1 MNFKSNKLRDAVVI
15 ALVAGASTA
24 TAHAQEAT
32 SGATNLDRIQVTGS
46 RIRSVDV
53 ETAQPIFT
61 VSSEDIKKSGL
72 VSVGD
77 ILQNL
82 SVAGTQNFSKA
93 AVLTS
98 NPEQGGQYV
107 NLYNLNE
114 NRTLVLVNGKRW
126 TTSLAGYTDLSTIPS
141 ALIERIEVL
150 KDGASA
156 IYGSDAVA
164 GVVNII
170 MRSNFEGAEFSGL
183 IGQNGRGDGQKQS
196 YSFTAGTTGENS
208 SIIFGASYTK
218 EDPVWAKDRELTRYT
233 YGPRHIGAGLSATGP
248 WGRFTDPRAAGTP
261 GAGNYLDEDG
271 NIVSAADGDW
281 SPNMYVLNHTG
292 TYDGVGVGAASNSLD
307 NYHVGV
313 TANDRFNSSQ
323 QMMLQQESETKSI
336 FTSVS
341 YDFNPN
347 ISFKSTVMYSERD
360 SVRQV
365 AGYPLSAAAQP
376 TYPVSISADSYYN
389 PFGNQANPGA
399 GLALDNW
406 FRRTIEIPRI
416 SQNNVKSYHFDG
428 ALEGAFDVGDHG
440 WNWDVGMNYNKFDVT
455 QIGTGNVNL
464 LALEKALGPSFLNS
478 QGVVQCGTAANPIAL
493 GTSLAAGQCTPFNI
507 LGGPSAS
514 TADALQYI
522 NTISQATQQS
532 VSKQYFANIT
542 GGLFNMPGDAGEFAF
557 AAGIEHR
564 TVDGYDYPDQL
575 SAAGYTTDLAA
586 GATRGKYKT
595 DEVYL
600 ELMIPVLKDVPG
612 AKELSFDIASRYSD
626 YDRFGDTTN
635 SKFSLTWK
643 PVEDLLVRATYGK
656 GFRAPTLDDTF
667 GGGSQTFDYFTD
679 PCDALLGI
687 RTGNATAAA
696 RCNAEGLGANFRQ
709 QDSAG
714 APVGARESQSIA
726 PFQAGVGNAELEPE
740 YSKTRTVG
748 FVFSPRWVQG
758 LDFSLD
764 WYKITINNVIT
775 AVSATYVLQQCYNGV
790 DSFCNYTRD
799 AASGQVVALS
809 RGNANLGVL
818 ETEGYNFGAN
828 YRLPEMSIGQFS
840 VHLDANYLSAYRSKS
855 DSTADWDNYAGYW
868 NFPRVRGTLGVNWA
882 KGDLSAQWNLRYYG
896 GYRDFCF
903 DGSAEECNDP
913 TYLTPNGG
921 WGGGEGANKKGSI
934 SYQDVSVSWAAPWNG
949 TVTVGARNIWNKT
962 PPQSYS
968 QTNNSS
974 GSIDPML
981 DFDRY
986 VFMQYTQRF

>member
-15 ALVAGASTA
+15 ALVAGSSVA
-24 TAHAQEAT
+24 TAQAQEAA

-77 ILQNL
+77 ILANL

-141 ALIERIEVL
+141 SLIERIEVL

-196 YSFTAGTTGENS
+196 YSFSVGTTGDKS
-208 SIIFGASYTK
+208 SVVFGASYTK

-233 YGPRHIGAGLSATGP
+233 YGPRHALDALSATGP
-248 WGRFTDPRAAGTP
+248 WGRFVYDGTT
-261 GAGNYLDEDG
+261 
-271 NIVSAADGDW
+271 
-281 SPNMYVLNHTG
+281 YVLNHTG
-292 TYDGVGVGAASNSLD
+292 TYDGVGVGAASNNLA
-307 NYHVGV
+307 NYHNAV
-313 TANDRFNSSQ
+313 TVDDRFNSTQ
-323 QMMLQQESETKSI
+323 QMMLQQESETKSL
-336 FTSVS
+336 FTSLS
-341 YDFNPN
+341 YDLSSNVR
-347 ISFKSTVMYSERD
+347 FKSTAMYSERD
-360 SVRQV
+360 STRQV
-365 AGYPLSAAAQP
+365 AGYPMSANAQP
-376 TYPVSISADSYYN
+376 TYPVYISGDSYYN
-389 PFGNQANPGA
+389 PVG
-399 GLALDNW
+399 DDITSW

-428 ALEGAFDVGDHG
+428 ALEGSFDFGDHG

-455 QIGTGNVNL
+455 QISTGNLNL
-464 LALEKALGPSFLNS
+464 LALEKALGPSFLNA
-478 QGVVQCGTAANPIAL
+478 QGVVQCGTSANPIAL
-493 GTSLAAGQCTPFNI
+493 GTSLSAGQCTPFDI

-514 TADALQYI
+514 TADALKYV
-522 NTISQATQQS
+522 NTVSQATQQS

-542 GGLFNMPGDAGEFAF
+542 GGLFNMPGNAGEFAF

-575 SAAGYTTDLAA
+575 SSAGYTTDLAG
-586 GATRGKYKT
+586 GATRGRYKT

-667 GGGSQTFDYFTD
+667 GGGSQTFDYYTD
-679 PCDALLGI
+679 PCDSLLGI
-687 RTGNATAAA
+687 RSGNATAAA
-696 RCNAEGLGANFRQ
+696 RCNAEGLPANFRQ
-709 QDSAG
+709 TDSAG
-714 APVGARESQSIA
+714 APVAARDSQSTA
-726 PFQAGVGNAELEPE
+726 PFNTGVGNADLQPE
-740 YSKTRTVG
+740 FSKTRTVG
-748 FVFSPRWVQG
+748 IVFSPRWVQG

-775 AVSATYVLQQCYNGV
+775 SVSATYVLQQCYNGV
-790 DSFCNYTRD
+790 ESFCNYTRD
-799 AASGQVVALS
+799 AASGQVVSLS
-809 RGNANLGVL
+809 RGNANLGAL
-818 ETEGYNFGAN
+818 ETEGFNFGAN
-828 YRLPEMSIGQFS
+828 YRLPEFGIGKFS
-840 VHLDANYLSAYRSKS
+840 VHLDSNYLVAFRSKS

-882 KGDLSAQWNLRYYG
+882 KGDLSAQWNMRYYG
-896 GYRDFCF
+896 GYRDYCF

-913 TYLTPNGG
+913 NYMTPNGG
-921 WGGGEGANKKGSI
+921 WGGGEGANKKGAI
-934 SYQDVSVSWAAPWNG
+934 TYQDVSVTWAAPWNG
-949 TVTVGARNIWNKT
+949 SITIGARNIWNKQ
-962 PPQSYS
+962 PPQTYS
-968 QTNNSS
+968 QSNNSS

-981 DFDRY
+981 DYDRY
-986 VFMQYTQRF
+986 MFMQYTQRF

>member
-1 MNFKSNKLRDAVVI
+1 MNFKSNKLRDAVIV
-15 ALVAGASTA
+15 ALVASAAAGGTA
-24 TAHAQEAT
+24 QAQEAT
-32 SGATNLDRIQVTGS
+32 GATNLDRIQVTGS

-82 SVAGTQNFSKA
+82 SVSGTQNFSKA

-126 TTSLAGYTDLSTIPS
+126 TSSLAGYTDLSTIPS

-170 MRSNFEGAEFSGL
+170 MRSNFEGAEASAL

-196 YSFTAGTTGENS
+196 YSFTAGTTGERA
-208 SIIFGASYTK
+208 SIVFGASYTK

-233 YGPRHIGAGLSATGP
+233 YGPNFPYAGLSATGP
-248 WGRFTDPRAAGTP
+248 WGRFSDPRAEGTP
-261 GAGNYLDEDG
+261 GAGNYLNDDG
-271 NIVSAADGDW
+271 DIVGAADGVW
-281 SPNMYVLNHTG
+281 TPNMQVINHTG
-292 TYDGVGVGAASNSLD
+292 TFDGVGVGADSRNIA
-307 NYHVGV
+307 NYHAGV
-313 TANDRFNSSQ
+313 TRDDRFNSTQ

-336 FTSVS
+336 FTSVG
-341 YDFNPN
+341 YEFNPN

-360 SVRQV
+360 STRQV
-365 AGYPLSAAAQP
+365 AGYPLSANAQP
-376 TYPVSISADSYYN
+376 TYPVYISADSYYN
-389 PFGNQANPGA
+389 PVGIEIT
-399 GLALDNW
+399 DW
-406 FRRTIEIPRI
+406 YRRTIEIPRV

-428 ALEGAFDVGDHG
+428 AFEGAFDVGSHG

-455 QIGTGNVNL
+455 QISTGNINL

-478 QGVVQCGTAANPIAL
+478 QGVVQCGRALNPIAL
-493 GTSLAAGQCTPFNI
+493 GTSLSAGQCTPFNI

-514 TADALQYI
+514 TADALKYV

-542 GGLFNMPGDAGEFAF
+542 GGLFDMPGGAGEFAF
-557 AAGIEHR
+557 AAGVEHR
-564 TVDGYDYPDQL
+564 TVEGYDYPDQL

-586 GATRGKYKT
+586 GATSGRYKT

-600 ELMIPVLKDVPG
+600 ELMIPVLKDLPF
-612 AKELSFDIASRYSD
+612 AKELSFDVASRYSD

-679 PCDALLGI
+679 PCDSLLGI

-696 RCNAEGLGANFRQ
+696 RCAGEGLPANFRQ
-709 QDSAG
+709 EDSAG
-714 APVGARESQSIA
+714 APVAARESQSIA
-726 PFQAGVGNAELEPE
+726 PFQAGVGNADLEPE

-748 FVFSPRWVQG
+748 LVFSPRWVQG

-764 WYKITINNVIT
+764 WYKITIDNVIT

-799 AASGQVVALS
+799 AASGQVVSLS
-809 RGNANLGVL
+809 RGNTNLGSL

-828 YRLPEMSIGQFS
+828 YRLPEFAVGQFS
-840 VHLDANYLSAYRSKS
+840 VHLDSNYLVAYRQKS
-855 DSTADWDNYAGYW
+855 DATADWDNYAGYW
-868 NFPRVRGTLGVNWA
+868 NFPRVRATLGVNWA
-882 KGDLSAQWNLRYYG
+882 KGDLSAQWNMRYYG

-903 DGSAEECNDP
+903 DGSAEQCNDP

-949 TVTVGARNIWNKT
+949 TVTVGARNIFNKQ
-962 PPQSYS
+962 PPMSYS

-986 VFMQYTQRF
+986 FFMQYTQRF

>member
-1 MNFKSNKLRDAVVI
+1 MNFNSNKLRDAVVI
-15 ALVAGASTA
+15 ALVAGASVA
-24 TAHAQEAT
+24 TAQAQEAA
-32 SGATNLDRIQVTGS
+32 GATNLDRIQVTGS

-141 ALIERIEVL
+141 SLIERIEVL

-196 YSFTAGTTGENS
+196 YSFSVGTAGENS
-208 SIIFGASYTK
+208 SVVFGASYTK

-248 WGRFTDPRAAGTP
+248 WGRFVHDGTT
-261 GAGNYLDEDG
+261 
-271 NIVSAADGDW
+271 
-281 SPNMYVLNHTG
+281 YVLNHTG
-292 TYDGVGVGAASNSLD
+292 TYDGVGVGADSRNLA
-307 NYHVGV
+307 NYHNSV
-313 TANDRFNSSQ
+313 TQNDRFNSTQ

-336 FTSVS
+336 FTSLEYGLS
-341 YDFNPN
+341 SN
-347 ISFKSTVMYSERD
+347 ITFKSTAMYSERD
-360 SVRQV
+360 STRQV
-365 AGYPLSAAAQP
+365 AGYPLSAASQP
-376 TYPVSISADSYYN
+376 TYPIAISGDSYYN
-389 PFGNQANPGA
+389 PVGE
-399 GLALDNW
+399 DITSW
-406 FRRTIEIPRI
+406 FRRTTEIPRV
-416 SQNNVKSYHFDG
+416 SQNNVKSFHFDG
-428 ALEGAFDVGDHG
+428 ALEGTFDFNDHG

-455 QIGTGNVNL
+455 QTGTGNVNL

-557 AAGIEHR
+557 AAGVEHR

-612 AKELSFDIASRYSD
+612 AKELSFDVATRYSD

-679 PCDALLGI
+679 PCDAELGI
-687 RTGNATAAA
+687 RTGNAAAAA
-696 RCNAEGLGANFRQ
+696 RCNAEGLGAGFRQ

-714 APVGARESQSIA
+714 EPVEARESQSIA

-748 FVFSPRWVQG
+748 LVFSPRWVQG

-790 DSFCNYTRD
+790 ESFCNYTRD
-799 AASGQVVALS
+799 AASGQVVSLS
-809 RGNANLGVL
+809 RGNANLGAL
-818 ETEGYNFGAN
+818 ETEGFNFGAN
-828 YRLPEMSIGQFS
+828 YRLPETSIGKFS
-840 VHLDANYLSAYRSKS
+840 VHLDTNYLVAFRSKS

-949 TVTVGARNIWNKT
+949 TVTVGARNIWNKQ

-981 DFDRY
+981 DYDRY